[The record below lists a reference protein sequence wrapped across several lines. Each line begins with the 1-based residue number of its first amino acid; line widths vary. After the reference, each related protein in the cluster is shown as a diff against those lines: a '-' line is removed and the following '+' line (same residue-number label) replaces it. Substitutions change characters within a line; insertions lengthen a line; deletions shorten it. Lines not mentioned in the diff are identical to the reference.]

1 MTPPAGCV
9 PAGAAALRDFPSTEN
24 EAMTTLTQAS
34 RQWMSRP
41 HDERFLSLYE
51 MADRMRSLRE
61 RSHNEILSIRRVEV
75 QPDSDHRG
83 LVVNGVE
90 PTHHAFS
97 QLCTLA
103 SPGASPAGYFRD
115 SGVPAEV
122 IADCLNW
129 NLRLGGKTE
138 AAFLATEPAPAKAG
152 ELRAVTAPT
161 TVASGTPISS
171 TC

>member
-1 MTPPAGCV
+1 
-9 PAGAAALRDFPSTEN
+9 
-24 EAMTTLTQAS
+24 MTTLTQAS

-61 RSHNEILSIRRVEV
+61 RSHNDVLSIRRVEV
-75 QPDSDHRG
+75 QPDNDHRG
-83 LVVNGVE
+83 LLVNGVE

-115 SGVPAEV
+115 SGLPAEV

-129 NLRLGGKTE
+129 NLRFGGKTE
-138 AAFLATEPAPAKAG
+138 AAAFLATDD
-152 ELRAVTAPT
+152 ELRAVTGPNYG
-161 TVASGTPISS
+161 ASGTPTSS